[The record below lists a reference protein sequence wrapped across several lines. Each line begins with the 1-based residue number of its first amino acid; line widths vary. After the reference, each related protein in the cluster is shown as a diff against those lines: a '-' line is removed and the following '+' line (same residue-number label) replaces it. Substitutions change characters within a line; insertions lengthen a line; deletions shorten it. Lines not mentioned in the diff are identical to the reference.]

1 MTEKNNG
8 IRGLLD
14 PDYKTN
20 EDIANEKRDKF
31 FKEVVEPSLQG
42 KRSIEPIEYPEEK
55 PLEDYLME
63 TPMKIDVSSIEPV
76 KKTTFTDKE
85 FENYV
90 VKDAK
95 KREQVR
101 KFRQDPKWVADYN
114 QRFPKH
120 KTTLL
125 PKDKPFKYVG
135 FGDKDV
141 ERLEGGKKKM
151 DIVSY
156 VNKMNNLY
164 STNVEPENDKTIQQL
179 TKLRDQEKERKE
191 KWYDKMAKEEADHL
205 NEIKRENWN
214 SGGRVGAEPKYVSA
228 QDVVNV
234 YEPKETPVK
243 LKGLHQKLK
252 THNEESKEKERE
264 LKQPG
269 RKNDQHL

>member
-1 MTEKNNG
+1 MTKKNDG

-14 PDYKTN
+14 PNYKTN
-20 EDIANEKRDKF
+20 KDIANEKRDKF
-31 FKEVVEPSLQG
+31 FKEVVEPTLQG
-42 KRSIEPIEYPEEK
+42 KRSIKPIGYPEEK
-55 PLEDYLME
+55 PLDDYLME

-85 FENYV
+85 YENYI

-95 KREQVR
+95 RKEQLK
-101 KFRQDPKWVADYN
+101 KFK
-114 QRFPKH
+114 
-120 KTTLL
+120 
-125 PKDKPFKYVG
+125 KDKPFKYVG

-156 VNKMNNLY
+156 VNKINKLY